1 MNDEVRK
8 ALDDMREWIN
18 DMALSLDMDDL
29 EDGWEFD
36 RTDIRETVMETSPDQ
51 MVHMLAGVAS
61 RIEEIDDKLKTLE
74 HIPVVWPY
82 GVT

>member
-18 DMALSLDMDDL
+18 
-29 EDGWEFD
+29 
-36 RTDIRETVMETSPDQ
+36 Q
-51 MVHMLAGVAS
+51 MVHMLTGLAS

>member
-1 MNDEVRK
+1 VNDEVRK
-8 ALDDMREWIN
+8 ALDDMREWID

-29 EDGWEFD
+29 EDGWELD
-36 RTDIRETVMETSPDQ
+36 RVDIRETVMETSPDQ

-61 RIEEIDDKLKTLE
+61 RIEEIDAKLKSLE

>member
-51 MVHMLAGVAS
+51 MVQMLTGLAS

>member
-51 MVHMLAGVAS
+51 MVQMLTGLAS

-82 GVT
+82 GVS

>member
-1 MNDEVRK
+1 VNDEVRK

-51 MVHMLAGVAS
+51 MVQMLTGLAS

>member
-8 ALDDMREWIN
+8 ALDDIRIEI
-18 DMALSLDMDDL
+18 DAMALTLDMDDL

-51 MVHMLAGVAS
+51 MVHMLTGLAS
-61 RIEEIDDKLKTLE
+61 RIEEIDAKLKSLE

-82 GVT
+82 GVS

>member
-8 ALDDMREWIN
+8 ALDDIRIEI
-18 DMALSLDMDDL
+18 DAMALTLDMDDL

-36 RTDIRETVMETSPDQ
+36 EIDIRDLVMATPPYE
-51 MVHMLAGVAS
+51 MVQNLESLSM
-61 RIEEIDDKLKTLE
+61 RIEAIDAKLKSLE

-82 GVT
+82 GVS